1 MKKMNGGLDLGAS
14 FLQANRPLRPV
25 TLLIIHCTATPA
37 GREVSRAEVDRW
49 HRQRGWNGIGYHYLI
64 HLDGS
69 IEQGRPEER
78 VGAHCKGYNA
88 CSIGICYV
96 GGLDE
101 AGRPADTRTNAQ
113 CHALRQLLL
122 TLRQRYPHAA
132 IRGHRDLNPQKA
144 CPCFDATTTYA
155 GLVLTP
161 TP

>member
-78 VGAHCKGYNA
+78 MGAHCKGYNA

-96 GGLDE
+96 GGLE
-101 AGRPADTRTNAQ
+101 RGRASG
-113 CHALRQLLL
+113 
-122 TLRQRYPHAA
+122 RYPYERPMPCAPSTAA
-132 IRGHRDLNPQKA
+132 
-144 CPCFDATTTYA
+144 DASPA
-155 GLVLTP
+155 LSSCGDP
-161 TP
+161 WPPGS

>member
-1 MKKMNGGLDLGAS
+1 MEAS
-14 FLQANRPLRPV
+14 FLQTKRPMRPV

-49 HRQRGWNGIGYHYLI
+49 HRERGWDGIGYHYLI

-78 VGAHCKGYNA
+78 VGAHCKGYNKL
-88 CSIGICYV
+88 SIGICYV

-101 AGRPADTRTNAQ
+101 EGHPADTRTNAQ
-113 CHALRQLLL
+113 RHALRQLLFA
-122 TLRQRYPHAA
+122 LRQRYPHAA

-144 CPCFDATTTYA
+144 CPCFDATK
-155 GLVLTP
+155 LQPLLEV
-161 TP
+161 

>member
-69 IEQGRPEER
+69 IEQREFDISTSLLNMSMSQPEH
-78 VGAHCKGYNA
+78 VLQHK
-88 CSIGICYV
+88 
-96 GGLDE
+96 E
-101 AGRPADTRTNAQ
+101 ARKYR
-113 CHALRQLLL
+113 
-122 TLRQRYPHAA
+122 
-132 IRGHRDLNPQKA
+132 
-144 CPCFDATTTYA
+144 
-155 GLVLTP
+155 
-161 TP
+161 